1 MSCLRL
7 LEIFLQIPKLYVL
20 RIESLEPGSYL
31 QSGRSYGG
39 SLRPAPTRLGDGPE
53 DELPL
58 YVTWRLVLELS
69 VRWRFDS
76 PNVLLEP
83 VCSEAQR
90 M

>member
-7 LEIFLQIPKLYVL
+7 LEIFLQTQKFYVS
-20 RIESLEPGSYL
+20 RIGSLELGAYL
-31 QSGRSYGG
+31 QSEHSYGG

-58 YVTWRLVLELS
+58 YFTWRLVLELS
-69 VRWRFDS
+69 VRWWFYS

-83 VCSEAQR
+83 VWSAAQK